1 MFSLPP
7 SLSLGC
13 YPSPCRSTAASVGCM
28 SPLWDCVSADVPWG
42 CNLSVLLKCS
52 VLPQTELRLSSAIC
66 LALGWNCKQHSY
78 CEDLL
83 NPVGFPASSGSKES
97 ACNKREPS
105 SISRSLGA
113 FQVAQWQRICLPEQE
128 TGIWNYGISFQFS
141 LALRIY
147 DVFTFY
153 LLLLACFCH
162 RTKDKCS
169 GQPSGLVNF

>member
-28 SPLWDCVSADVPWG
+28 SPLCDCVSADVPWG

-113 FQVAQWQRICLPEQE
+113 FQVAQWQKNLPAHAGDMNSIPGSGNPLQKGKAAHSSILAWRIPW
-128 TGIWNYGISFQFS
+128 TG
-141 LALRIY
+141 LAG
-147 DVFTFY
+147 
-153 LLLLACFCH
+153 
-162 RTKDKCS
+162 CS
-169 GQPSGLVNF
+169 PRGCKESDMTE